1 MTAPK
6 NIAIIAGQ
14 LVVGG
19 AERQLYLW
27 LSNLDRNRF
36 NPIVITLHPGY
47 DDYWEGPIE
56 ALGIPLYRIA
66 KRGGRL
72 MRLWEIIRTIRP
84 HQPVLI
90 HGWHLF
96 ASAYA
101 GLAAKFL
108 GAKCLG
114 GVRNTFETFKAHNLE
129 SKMVLWLAD
138 GLVANSQRTAD
149 PLQAF
154 VKRGDQKVFAV
165 QNAVVDNFIDRGI
178 IRKKLLDQ
186 FGLPDDDIWIV
197 SVGRLEPLKRFDWLM
212 LVIKKI
218 NSQGRRAHLLLIGDG
233 PERGALETLAQSSG
247 IADHVTFTG
256 EIPMASQWL
265 KAFDI
270 LAFPS
275 VDEGLPNVI
284 MEGAA
289 AGLPIVT
296 WQLPFYKELLADE
309 VTALLVEPENLDE
322 FTSAI
327 IRLMDDCDLR
337 KSIGT
342 SARQHMLT
350 SFGVER
356 YVREMTEA
364 YEQVLGSNKADLGRR
379 L

>member
-1 MTAPK
+1 MTAAK
-6 NIAIIAGQ
+6 KIAIIAGQ

-27 LSNLDRNRF
+27 LSNLDQSRF
-36 NPIVITLHPGY
+36 NPIVITLHPGQN
-47 DDYWEGPIE
+47 DFWETPIE
-56 ALGIPLYRIA
+56 ALGIPLFRIA
-66 KRGGRL
+66 NRGGRL
-72 MRLWEIIRTIRP
+72 IRLREIIRTIRP
-84 HQPVLI
+84 YQPALI

-114 GVRNTFETFKAHNLE
+114 GVRNTFETFKTHSLE
-129 SKMVLWLAD
+129 SKLTLWLAD
-138 GLVANSQRTAD
+138 GLVANSKRTAEL
-149 PLQAF
+149 LQGF
-154 VKRGDQKVFAV
+154 VKEGDQKIFAV
-165 QNAVVDNFIDRGI
+165 QNAVVDDFIERET
-178 IRKKLLDQ
+178 IRKQLTEQ
-186 FGLPDDDIWIV
+186 FDLPDEEVWIV
-197 SVGRLEPLKRFDWLM
+197 SVGRLEPLKRFDWL
-212 LVIKKI
+212 LSVIKKL
-218 NSQGRRAHLLLIGDG
+218 NNQGRKAKLILIGDG
-233 PERGALETLAQSSG
+233 PERDALETQALSSG
-247 IADHVTFTG
+247 IKGDVTFTG

-296 WQLPFYKELLADE
+296 WRLPFYEELLKDE
-309 VTALLVEPENLDE
+309 DTALLVEPENLDE
-322 FTSAI
+322 MTSAI
-327 IRLMDDCDLR
+327 TRLIDHCELR
-337 KSIGT
+337 KKIGAN
-342 SARQHMLT
+342 ARQHMLT

-364 YEQVLGSNKADLGRR
+364 YEQVLGSNNSDLGRS